1 MPNLIEQAINT
12 NPASGASAGPLP
24 SPTTITDGGQ
34 TYLGLSYPR
43 IRTGALPL
51 PLPYAAE
58 AYNYVLETSPD
69 LNTWTPDPG
78 TGAGALVPVGTPAAN
93 PDGVTE
99 TVTVRLPAPVTTA
112 PGRQYIRLRI
122 NRR

>member
-1 MPNLIEQAINT
+1 MKNLVEAAINT
-12 NPASGASAGPLP
+12 NPASAASASPLP
-24 SPTTITDGGQ
+24 APITITDGGQ

-43 IRTGALPL
+43 IRTAAPTV
-51 PLPYAAE
+51 PYAAE
-58 AYNYVLETSPD
+58 AYTYVLETSPD
-69 LNTWTPDPG
+69 LLIWTPDPG
-78 TGAGALVPVGTPAAN
+78 TGVGALVPVGIPAAN

-99 TVTVRLPAPVTTA
+99 TATVRLPAPVTTP